1 VAEERTIAALG
12 EMVGNY
18 PAAVDERVVVVAG
31 GILIEGRES
40 QCAGGEVEDRPT

>member
-1 VAEERTIAALG
+1 
-12 EMVGNY
+12 MVGNY
-18 PAAVDERVVVVAG
+18 PAAVDERVVVAG